1 MTPAPKKPTK
11 PARPALPKLGK
22 LPKPTK
28 LLAKL
33 GKSSTPDP
41 LAEVKYTD
49 DLEKDCKAEL
59 SALEKAYR
67 GRAKAEEKRVVDA
80 TDSEH
85 WFAVCFRDR
94 AEKEAFLA
102 AIGATVRLHGDKYL
116 RGDDLAALIGLD
128 L

>member
-11 PARPALPKLGK
+11 PAKLALPK

-41 LAEVKYTD
+41 LAGVKYTD

-59 SALEKAYR
+59 TALEKAYR
-67 GRAKAEEKRVVDA
+67 DRAKAEEKRVVDA

-102 AIGATVRLHGDKYL
+102 AIGASVRLHGDKYL
-116 RGDDLAALIGLD
+116 RGDDLAALIRLD
-128 L
+128 I